1 MLLLL
6 LVSGSE
12 SVQEAPF
19 VTPLTAS
26 ASLLATVNLIEYKIN
41 RSKQGARNKTT
52 RSAIIQGIFY
62 ELYTLVYIRKNE
74 TVIKV
79 QIDDSVL

>member
-1 MLLLL
+1 ML

-62 ELYTLVYIRKNE
+62 ELYTLVCIRKNE

-79 QIDDSVL
+79 QIDDSVP